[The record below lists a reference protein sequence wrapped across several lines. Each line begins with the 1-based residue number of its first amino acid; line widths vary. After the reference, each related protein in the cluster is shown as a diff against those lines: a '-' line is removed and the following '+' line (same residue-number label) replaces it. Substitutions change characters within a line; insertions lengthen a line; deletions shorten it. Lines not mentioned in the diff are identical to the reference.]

1 MRGTTQT
8 GTRNAGENA
17 KESPGQ
23 DIIPTG
29 PLRSGAIVSYNYSC
43 RFRLTPRRAGLIRHR
58 EGFHDGMFA
67 YPKLRTGV
75 PSRQYRSVRSLRTV
89 AFEPAVTVIRRT
101 VAVLTFCCALGWTLG
116 FDLARP
122 AAATEL
128 GSVVYFAGPAGAELF
143 IEGESVGT
151 FPFATALTLAPGL
164 YRVEAKLAGYRP
176 YKMQLTIDDTDGSA
190 RHIRVRLDH
199 YRRKHAWTSNL
210 LFAGLGQHYLNK
222 PVKGY
227 FFNLVE
233 ATGLLAAL
241 AGQLRY
247 SNFNEDYLLLKD
259 QYDTAINVD
268 DIAEY
273 QEAADEAYRQM
284 EEAIELRDTGLL
296 VAAGAI
302 VVSIIDALIFFPSVD
317 AGPGPVPP
325 VVGIATPAVPWPAES
340 PWHSVHA
347 GLVLNF

>member
-1 MRGTTQT
+1 M
-8 GTRNAGENA
+8 
-17 KESPGQ
+17 
-23 DIIPTG
+23 
-29 PLRSGAIVSYNYSC
+29 V
-43 RFRLTPRRAGLIRHR
+43 
-58 EGFHDGMFA
+58 A
-67 YPKLRTGV
+67 YPTLRTGV
-75 PSRQYRSVRSLRTV
+75 SSAQCRSALPLRPASLEPTAVLVRK
-89 AFEPAVTVIRRT
+89 A
-101 VAVLTFCCALGWTLG
+101 VAVLTLCCAFGWALGCVLTP
-116 FDLARP
+116 P
-122 AAATEL
+122 AAAAEL
-128 GSVVYFAGPAGAELF
+128 GTIVYFAGPAGAELS
-143 IEGESVGT
+143 IEGQSVGT
-151 FPFATALTLAPGL
+151 FPFATPVTLVPGL
-164 YRVEAKLAGYRP
+164 YRIEAKLPGYRP
-176 YKMQLTIDDTDGSA
+176 YKTQLVIDDTADGE
-190 RHIRVRLDH
+190 RFFKVRLDRF
-199 YRRKHAWTSNL
+199 RRKHAWTSNL

-233 ATGLLAAL
+233 ATGLVAAI

-259 QYDTAINVD
+259 KYDTAINVD

-284 EEAIELRDTGLL
+284 EEALELRDTGLL

-302 VVSIIDALIFFPSVD
+302 VVSIIDALIFFPGVD

-325 VVGIATPAVPWPAES
+325 VVGLAAPAVPWPAES